1 MHRTAARIV
10 RRPPRIVTPLAV
22 LASLASVA
30 VLGALASLAA
40 CKSLA
45 ADDGKP
51 AIRPPIAADSR
62 TVSSSAL
69 PPRDAE
75 AAPPVTLAPE
85 APLAWGTRPPR
96 DGVLFPIVDGM
107 CIHGEIF
114 ALENGALFAYGSS
127 HGAYSRGGT
136 TTVVRVGDDGLEPQ
150 ANVGFGATFD
160 FWGVK
165 SIGGHYPDRLWAVV
179 DVSSRMVE
187 AAELRVGTAKAT
199 DWKVALY
206 SGTKP
211 GDAGNAAVRGAP
223 ARDLGQPIL
232 LPDGSTLVPERS
244 VVQDD
249 VGMEKASFAFR
260 MLSPAGALVAKPKVP
275 GADLAAI
282 AFTRP
287 DGRGDGVAALANGEV
302 VGARVDGEAAKLVRW
317 SPTQPVSD
325 LPLKVTKGSV
335 TLRAGKNRAF
345 VQVDGQLFVYASGK
359 VEPVKLAPKLAS
371 GFTWTVGADDSLY
384 VALPSK
390 TLLVETAQGTVT
402 EEAMP
407 VFGVLL
413 GAVTSST
420 VWLLSD
426 HAHQLHRRTSSGGSA
441 SWEPVTLPAPPF
453 GNTLRGPVTI
463 EAVQIFGTDDV
474 FVNTRRFEKGWGWA
488 QPEPYR
494 AIYRTKRPKQV
505 LRCQDV
511 RGEGTGRGVYTW
523 PPDAGD
529 ACTTPF
535 VVVVREE
542 AKEPAKT
549 YPGIAQ
555 KLRGKTEYGT
565 KLALV
570 SFEGRGGL
578 NLGIPMTDIEL
589 ARKLATY
596 LSRSLD
602 IRADVVCGRPDAIR
616 QLDYD
621 VAKGTLEVGQSSA
634 SH

>member
-1 MHRTAARIV
+1 MHQIGDGCSRLAAAFAAI
-10 RRPPRIVTPLAV
+10 ASF
-22 LASLASVA
+22 ASL
-30 VLGALASLAA
+30 GAFASLTA

-62 TVSSSAL
+62 TVSSSA
-69 PPRDAE
+69 PPARDAE
-75 AAPPVTLAPE
+75 APVALAPE

-96 DGVLFPIVDGM
+96 DGVLFPVVDGM

-114 ALENGALFAYGSS
+114 ALENGALFAYGSA
-127 HGAYSRGGT
+127 HGAYSRGGAIT
-136 TTVVRVGDDGLEPQ
+136 TARVGDEGLEPQ
-150 ANVGFGATFD
+150 PNVGFGATFD

-165 SIGGHYPDRLWAVV
+165 AMGGHYPDRLWAVV

-187 AAELRVGTAKAT
+187 ASELRVGTAKAT
-199 DWKVALY
+199 DWKVALE

-211 GDAGNAAVRGAP
+211 GDAGNAAVVGAP
-223 ARDLGQPIL
+223 LRDFGQPIL
-232 LPDGSTLVPERS
+232 LPDGATLVPEMS
-244 VVQDD
+244 VIRDST
-249 VGMEKASFAFR
+249 GAEKTSYAFR
-260 MLSPAGALVAKPKVP
+260 LLSPAGALVAKPKVP
-275 GADLAAI
+275 GADLAKI
-282 AFTRP
+282 AFGTRAAV
-287 DGRGDGVAALANGEV
+287 RGDGVAVLANGEV
-302 VGARVDGEAAKLVRW
+302 VGARIDGDAAKLVRW
-317 SPTQPVSD
+317 SPAQPVDD
-325 LPLKVTKGSV
+325 LRLKTTKGPV

-345 VQVDGQLFVYASGK
+345 VQVDAELFVYAAGK

-371 GFTWTVGADDSLY
+371 GFSWTVGADDTLY

-402 EEAMP
+402 EETMP
-407 VFGVLL
+407 VFGGLL

-426 HAHQLHRRTSSGGSA
+426 NAHQLHRRTTSGSSA
-441 SWEPVTLPAPPF
+441 SWERVTLPTPPF
-453 GNTLRGPVTI
+453 GNSLRGPVSI
-463 EAVQIFGTDDV
+463 EAVQILGTDDV

-511 RGEGTGRGVYTW
+511 RGEGTGRGVYAW
-523 PPDAGD
+523 PPAADD

-535 VVVVREE
+535 VVVMREE
-542 AKEPAKT
+542 TKEPART
-549 YPGIAQ
+549 YPGIAAN
-555 KLRGKTEYGT
+555 LRGKTEYGD

-570 SFEGRGGL
+570 SFEGRGAL
-578 NLGIPMTDIEL
+578 NLGIPMTDIEK

-621 VAKGTLEVGQSSA
+621 VAKGTLAVGQSSA

>member
-1 MHRTAARIV
+1 MHRIGDPRSRSRSRSRATVIV
-10 RRPPRIVTPLAV
+10 LSALT
-22 LASLASVA
+22 SLAA
-30 VLGALASLAA
+30 VTSLAA

-51 AIRPPIAADSR
+51 AIRPPIAADGR
-62 TVSSSAL
+62 NVSS
-69 PPRDAE
+69 
-75 AAPPVTLAPE
+75 AAPSVTLAPE
-85 APLAWGTRPPR
+85 APLAWGTRPAR

-114 ALENGALFAYGSS
+114 ALETGALFAYGSS
-127 HGAYSRGGT
+127 HGAYSRGGAT
-136 TTVVRVGDDGLEPQ
+136 TIARVGDDGLEPQ
-150 ANVGFGATFD
+150 PNVGFGATFD

-165 SIGGHYPDRLWAVV
+165 TIGGHYPDRLWAVV

-187 AAELRVGTAKAT
+187 ASELRVGTAKAT
-199 DWKVALY
+199 DWKVALD

-211 GDAGNAAVRGAP
+211 VDAGHAAGLGAP
-223 ARDLGQPIL
+223 VRDFGQPIL
-232 LPDGSTLVPERS
+232 LPDGSTLVPEMN
-244 VVQDD
+244 VVQDS
-249 VGMEKASFAFR
+249 VGAEKASFAFR
-260 MLSPAGALVAKPKVP
+260 MLSAAGALVAKPKVP
-275 GADLAAI
+275 GADLAKI
-282 AFTRP
+282 AFTRS
-287 DGRGDGVAALANGEV
+287 GSRGEGVAALANGEV
-302 VGARVDGEAAKLVRW
+302 IGARVDGEAAKLIRW
-317 SPTQPVSD
+317 SPAQPVDD
-325 LPLKVTKGSV
+325 LPLKSTKGSV
-335 TLRAGKNRAF
+335 TLRVGKNRAF
-345 VQVDGQLFVYASGK
+345 VKIDNQLFVYASGK

-371 GFTWTVGADDSLY
+371 GFSWTVGADDTLY

-390 TLLVETAQGTVT
+390 TLLVETTQGAVT
-402 EEAMP
+402 EETMP

-426 HAHQLHRRTSSGGSA
+426 NAHQLHRRTTSGSSA
-441 SWEPVTLPAPPF
+441 SWEAVTLPAPPF
-453 GNTLRGPVTI
+453 GNSLRSPVTI
-463 EAVQIFGTDDV
+463 EAVQIFATDDV

-494 AIYRTKRPKQV
+494 ATYRTKRPKQV

-511 RGEGTGRGVYTW
+511 RGEGTGRGVYVW
-523 PPDAGD
+523 PPAADD

-535 VVVVREE
+535 VVVMREE
-542 AKEPAKT
+542 TKKPAKT
-549 YPGIAQ
+549 YPGIAAN
-555 KLRGKTEYGT
+555 LRGKTEYGD

-578 NLGIPMTDIEL
+578 NLGIPMTDIEK
-589 ARKLATY
+589 ARKLATH

-621 VAKGTLEVGQSSA
+621 VAKGTLAVGQSSA

>member
-1 MHRTAARIV
+1 MTTRSAHVAS
-10 RRPPRIVTPLAV
+10 V
-22 LASLASVA
+22 LA
-30 VLGALASLAA
+30 ALTALTALAA

-62 TVSSSAL
+62 TVSSSTPSA
-69 PPRDAE
+69 RDAE
-75 AAPPVTLAPE
+75 APVAVAPE

-96 DGVLFPIVDGM
+96 DGVLFPVVDGM

-127 HGAYSRGGT
+127 HGAYSRGGAT
-136 TTVVRVGDDGLEPQ
+136 TTARVADDGLEPQ
-150 ANVGFGATFD
+150 PNVGFGATFD

-165 SIGGHYPDRLWAVV
+165 TMGGHYPDRLWAVV

-187 AAELRVGTAKAT
+187 ASELRVGTAKAT
-199 DWKVALY
+199 DWRVALD
-206 SGTKP
+206 SGTKL
-211 GDAGNAAVRGAP
+211 GDAGNAAAVGAP
-223 ARDLGQPIL
+223 VRDFGQPIL
-232 LPDGSTLVPERS
+232 LPDGSTLVPEMS
-244 VVQDD
+244 VVQDN
-249 VGMEKASFAFR
+249 VGAEKASFAFR

-275 GADLAAI
+275 GADLAKI
-282 AFTRP
+282 AFTRAG
-287 DGRGDGVAALANGEV
+287 GRGEGVAALANGEV
-302 VGARVDGEAAKLVRW
+302 IGARIDGEAAKLVRW
-317 SPTQPVSD
+317 SPAQPVDD
-325 LPLKVTKGSV
+325 LPLKRTKGSV
-335 TLRAGKNRAF
+335 TLRVGKNRAF
-345 VQVDGQLFVYASGK
+345 VQVDAQLFVYAAGK
-359 VEPVKLAPKLAS
+359 VEPVKLSPKLAT
-371 GFTWTVGADDSLY
+371 GFRWTLGADDTLY

-390 TLLVETAQGTVT
+390 ALLVETAQGAVT
-402 EEAMP
+402 EETMP
-407 VFGVLL
+407 AFGPLL

-426 HAHQLHRRTSSGGSA
+426 NAHQLHRRTMTGASA
-441 SWEPVTLPAPPF
+441 SWEPVILPAPPF
-453 GNTLRGPVTI
+453 GNSLRGPSTI
-463 EAVQIFGTDDV
+463 EAVQILGSDDV

-511 RGEGTGRGVYTW
+511 RGEGTGRGVYAW
-523 PPDAGD
+523 PPAADD

-535 VVVVREE
+535 VVAMREE
-542 AKEPAKT
+542 TKEPAKT

-555 KLRGKTEYGT
+555 NLRGKTEYGE

-578 NLGIPMTDIEL
+578 NLGIPMTDIEK

-621 VAKGTLEVGQSSA
+621 VAKGTIAPAAPVTA
-634 SH
+634 SPARSP